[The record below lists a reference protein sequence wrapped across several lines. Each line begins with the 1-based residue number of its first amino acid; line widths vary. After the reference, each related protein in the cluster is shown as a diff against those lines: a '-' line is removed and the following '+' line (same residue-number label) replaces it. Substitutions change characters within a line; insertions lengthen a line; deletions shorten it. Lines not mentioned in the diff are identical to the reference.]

1 MSSTFEHLS
10 TSLVNSGPWRRFTR
24 QGLGR
29 AMTRSDTYRRLL
41 LRKSYATSY
50 IATLRQPEAFQDAR
64 TLCLF
69 LGHNKSGTSLLGS
82 LLDAHPDAVVAD
94 DMDVLRFV
102 EAGFSQ
108 KQICHVLAN
117 GARRDFLKGRV
128 TARRVQAYSFLV
140 PGQWQGRY
148 RRAQVVGDSTSGS
161 TTRRLAQDPA
171 LLDRVRQVASQAA
184 MGEGAAR
191 FLLVVRNPFDPI
203 SYIMVRGRRSF
214 ANAIDHYF
222 TNCAAVAA
230 LRRRIAAEDVL
241 TVHYEAV
248 VASPAAQ
255 LARVCGFLGLE
266 AGEAYLAACRSVV
279 HPSPERSRERV
290 VWEPRWRR
298 EVEERMRAYDFLQ
311 GYSFEGQDDGGQ

>member
-1 MSSTFEHLS
+1 MSSALEHLS
-10 TSLVNSGPWRRFTR
+10 TSLVTSGPYRRLTG
-24 QGLGR
+24 QGIGR
-29 AMTRSDTYRRLL
+29 ALIHSQAYRGLL
-41 LRKSYATSY
+41 LRKSYLTSY
-50 IATLRQPEAFQDAR
+50 LAALRRPEAFQDVR

-82 LLDAHPDAVVAD
+82 LLDAHPDAAVAD

-102 EAGFSQ
+102 EAGFSRAQ
-108 KQICHVLAN
+108 LCHVLAK

-140 PGQWQGRY
+140 PGQWQGRI
-148 RRAQVVGDSTSGS
+148 RRGYVVGDSTSGS

-171 LLDRVRQVASQAA
+171 LLDRVRHMAD
-184 MGEGAAR
+184 GAAVR

-203 SYIMVRGRRSF
+203 SYIMVRGGRSF
-214 ANAIDHYF
+214 ENAIDHYF

-230 LRRRIAAEDVL
+230 LRQRIDAGDVL
-241 TVHYEAV
+241 TVHYEKV

-255 LARVCGFLGLE
+255 LSRVCGFLGLE
-266 AGEAYLAACRSVV
+266 ADEAYVAACRSVV

-290 VWEPRWRR
+290 AWEPRWQR
-298 EVEERMRAYDFLQ
+298 EVEERMQAYDFLQ
-311 GYSFEGQDDGGQ
+311 GYSFEG